1 MSFIYL
7 PVCPLLIQ
15 QKQKD
20 QILVLCPG
28 PHFLFSLLSSA
39 VAVASVFAAVRESE
53 PAVGAI
59 AQGGAVGASL
69 APGDAVGK
77 AAVAVVVGTDA
88 EAAVPTTFVDE
99 SVGDSEEAD
108 FEDG

>member
-1 MSFIYL
+1 M
-7 PVCPLLIQ
+7 
-15 QKQKD
+15 
-20 QILVLCPG
+20 
-28 PHFLFSLLSSA
+28 
-39 VAVASVFAAVRESE
+39 RESE
-53 PAVGAI
+53 PAVGAVD
-59 AQGGAVGASL
+59 QGGAVGASL

-88 EAAVPTTFVDE
+88 EAAVPTTFVDA

>member
-1 MSFIYL
+1 MIL
-7 PVCPLLIQ
+7 PA
-15 QKQKD
+15 
-20 QILVLCPG
+20 
-28 PHFLFSLLSSA
+28 PHFSFSLLSSA